1 VHERRQE
8 LQKRARELDI
18 REGLIADAEKRVES
32 KLMQIKESQQR
43 LATAAQQKEES
54 EAARFKG
61 LNA

>member
-1 VHERRQE
+1 
-8 LQKRARELDI
+8 
-18 REGLIADAEKRVES
+18 
-32 KLMQIKESQQR
+32 MQIKESQQR